1 MDAFLF
7 GQFPYLAAAVTV
19 VGALWRFRSMRHTVT
34 SSSTQML
41 ESRLQYWGSV
51 SWHYAILLV
60 LLAHLAAIFL
70 PGPMKAAL
78 GSPGR
83 LVVLEVTGLALGLS
97 ALWGLV
103 VLGLRRFTLRGDTT
117 WLDWTVMA
125 LLLLQVATGVY
136 TSVTARWGYAW
147 FTFVATPWLG
157 SLVRLAPRVDLM
169 ANLPLAFKVHALN
182 AFVLV
187 ALVPYSR
194 LAHIFVAPIEYLW
207 RLPQVVIWRRPPRPV
222 SPGGSR

>member
-19 VGALWRFRSMRHTVT
+19 VGALWRFRSMRYTVT

-60 LLAHLAAIFL
+60 LLAHLAAVFL
-70 PGPMKAAL
+70 PGMMEAAL

-83 LVVLEVTGLALGLS
+83 LIVIEVTGLALGLS

-103 VLGLRRFTLRGDTT
+103 VLGLRRLTLRGDTT

-169 ANLPLAFKVHALN
+169 ASLPLAFKVHALN

-207 RLPQVVIWRRPPRPV
+207 RLPQVVIWRHPRPV